1 MTAPLNQLNLPAA
14 MRLAL
19 ERCYETPPRAYHNL
33 DHVAEVLGRWREVN
47 SHQGWRQPL
56 ETSLAL
62 VHHDAIYVVAAKD
75 NEARSAALAR
85 AVIAR
90 WLPQRGIDAERVAQ
104 LIEWTALHGQLKPQD
119 IDPEARLVLDCDMA
133 ILGSSPKRFTQ
144 YCEQIAEEYREQISA
159 DEYKRGRA
167 AFLAGLLSQDRIFLS
182 DFFHQRL
189 DSKARRNLRTAL
201 AQHGVT
207 SGSAFAATKG
217 QQKT

>member
-1 MTAPLNQLNLPAA
+1 

-62 VHHDAIYVVAAKD
+62 VHHDAIYVVGAKD

-90 WLPQRGIDAERVAQ
+90 WLPEREIDAERVAQ

-119 IDPEARLVLDCDMA
+119 VDPEARLVLDCDMA
-133 ILGSSPKRFTQ
+133 VLGSSPRRFIQ
-144 YCEQIAEEYREQISA
+144 YCEQIAEEYRGHISTE
-159 DEYKRGRA
+159 EYKRGRA
-167 AFLAGLLSQDRIFLS
+167 AFLVGLLAQDRIFLS

-189 DSKARRNLRTAL
+189 DTKARRNMRNAL
-201 AQHGVT
+201 AQLGVASDMGFT
-207 SGSAFAATKG
+207 ASSH
-217 QQKT
+217 